1 MKNKNK
7 NMREFVKQRAKVIG
21 NTETRTATAI
31 KQDVINW
38 MYYDNEPRR
47 EKYEYMIKKGD
58 ARMPMYTVHIPC
70 QRPIIDLLISQ
81 QAKRVWQ
88 FSTFTVDKESVKA
101 KWEAKQK
108 AYLDAEMNKRKSM
121 VDFYED
127 NIFQIQLRL
136 QQIQEMAQKEPQSE
150 EEAQQQQQL
159 VQQMPLVN
167 HEFQKIMK
175 QFYEMIELTQEEKDK
190 IEYYYSYS
198 YKDIREEIAQR
209 AMSKLRSTFEVKAK
223 SISNFKQKTVIGREA
238 WLVYVNENTKRLE
251 YDTLNCINIKY
262 PHVKG
267 IKYIQDLPWVSVVD
281 TITQDAVKE
290 MYGDELK
297 KEGVDLEQPILKSL
311 PNVEN
316 KHSFISTPGHGAI
329 YTGALDSKKD
339 IIVEEGIKRER
350 IWFRELREVNFKVSK
365 NMRDDAIVKEFI
377 HMIPM
382 DKVVINKEKYKYV
395 KVETED
401 NKDYYYINK
410 NDKTDRYLAS
420 DVVTYD
426 PATEKIIKRY
436 TYDRYSCVIINNEW
450 VVDIRKDLFV
460 NRSKDRHAKFC
471 LPVFGR
477 THSSQLD
484 KPYSIIKN
492 TIDLQDLYNSIYML
506 RQLAYAIAGAKGQI
520 IDKSQKPD
528 GMLMDEWEANIA
540 QGRLYIQTVDSSGR
554 KINNSFNQWTS
565 FDNTVSSSVQYYD
578 NVLIQIKETMG
589 EIVGVPRQRQAQIVK
604 GDLVGNTEI
613 ALEQASLITEILYEE
628 HDEIEAKALNE
639 LLSLHLKYGKVD
651 NTYLEFNDRTEGRE
665 IFYLPEDLFKDVDI
679 EVNVYNSTKEQGNLE
694 MMKSILQ
701 NEYAKGALDAHD
713 LSVLIDIDSI
723 TEMRKKTEQIIKRKN
738 ELMQQ
743 QQSSLIEQQKESAKE
758 VEQFKADL
766 EMQAQQHSNL
776 IAEKQLEIAAFLA
789 QAKAQVDEQNVLLK
803 QHIENMKHER
813 ELAKIANEDKV
824 EMSYLAEQSKSTN
837 IQQRLTAMQMRLD
850 ALFNAFKLGLDNK
863 ALDNDLNVKTKKI
876 AAESKK
882 AEAMPKKNPE
892 HLKDN

>member
-1 MKNKNK
+1 
-7 NMREFVKQRAKVIG
+7 
-21 NTETRTATAI
+21 
-31 KQDVINW
+31 
-38 MYYDNEPRR
+38 
-47 EKYEYMIKKGD
+47 
-58 ARMPMYTVHIPC
+58 
-70 QRPIIDLLISQ
+70 
-81 QAKRVWQ
+81 
-88 FSTFTVDKESVKA
+88 
-101 KWEAKQK
+101 
-108 AYLDAEMNKRKSM
+108 
-121 VDFYED
+121 
-127 NIFQIQLRL
+127 
-136 QQIQEMAQKEPQSE
+136 
-150 EEAQQQQQL
+150 
-159 VQQMPLVN
+159 
-167 HEFQKIMK
+167 
-175 QFYEMIELTQEEKDK
+175 
-190 IEYYYSYS
+190 
-198 YKDIREEIAQR
+198 
-209 AMSKLRSTFEVKAK
+209 
-223 SISNFKQKTVIGREA
+223 
-238 WLVYVNENTKRLE
+238 
-251 YDTLNCINIKY
+251 
-262 PHVKG
+262 
-267 IKYIQDLPWVSVVD
+267 
-281 TITQDAVKE
+281 
-290 MYGDELK
+290 
-297 KEGVDLEQPILKSL
+297 
-311 PNVEN
+311 
-316 KHSFISTPGHGAI
+316 
-329 YTGALDSKKD
+329 
-339 IIVEEGIKRER
+339 
-350 IWFRELREVNFKVSK
+350 
-365 NMRDDAIVKEFI
+365 MRDDAIVKEFI

-426 PATEKIIKRY
+426 PATEKVIKRY

-450 VVDIRKDLFV
+450 VVDVRKDLFV

-540 QGRLYIQTVDSSGR
+540 QGRMYIQTVDSSGR
-554 KINNSFNQWTS
+554 KINNSFNQWSS